1 MSFSGSTS
9 NFLNPKTKSGLDLE
23 VFLYPGI
30 LVCASMIYIA
40 ARGDLWLDEI
50 WSIFFAESAKSPW
63 DIISLYKHDN
73 NHVLNTLYLY
83 VIGKQDHLVYYRL
96 LSIVAGIGSLF
107 LLTRMARK
115 YGYLES
121 LFVLLLAGFSYSLIL
136 YFSEARGYA
145 LAIFFA
151 LLSLFLLDKCLTNY
165 SPIKLCFFW
174 LSACIGTL
182 SHLSFIIIFLSLFV
196 FVIHNE
202 VLSPSSLKSKLQI
215 VFKYLLIPFLFLIA
229 FYMYHARGMTIGGGD
244 ANDPFTEISKG
255 IAYLVGLPDGLF
267 LWRVTASGLF
277 IIITLMGAYL
287 YYRDKNKL
295 WSFVIACLLL
305 PPIVIIFIARPT
317 VYYFRY
323 LVITYPFFYLL
334 LSYILGKWFRSGKK
348 GSYIVLVLLCLY
360 LIGQTQQLL
369 PLFKYGRG
377 NYQAILKEVS
387 NNSSG
392 NVLRIGSDHDFRN
405 KMLLS
410 FYQRFIPPYQS
421 LHYIDQPFW
430 NIDPPEWI
438 ILHKADRSFE
448 PEPFITT
455 WDQQT
460 YKLTKVEKS
469 AGESGFSWFLYH
481 ATRPKRSSG

>member
-1 MSFSGSTS
+1 MSFNFSVPDVSGSQDDS
-9 NFLNPKTKSGLDLE
+9 RLVFDL
-23 VFLYPGI
+23 LLGIGI
-30 LVCASMIYIA
+30 LVCAIMICIA

-63 DIISLYKHDN
+63 DIISLYQHDN

-83 VIGKQDHLVYYRL
+83 VIGKQDHLVLYRL
-96 LSIVAGIGSLF
+96 LSVVAGVGSLF

-121 LFVLLLAGFSYSLIL
+121 LVVLLLAGFSYPLIL

-165 SPIKLCFFW
+165 SPIKLSFFW
-174 LSACIGTL
+174 LSACMGIL
-182 SHLSFIIIFLSLFV
+182 SHLSFVLIFLSLSI
-196 FVIHNE
+196 FVIHKE
-202 VLSPSSLKSKLQI
+202 VLSRSSLESKLQI
-215 VFKYLLIPFLFLIA
+215 VFKYLLIPFFFLIA
-229 FYMYHARGMTIGGGD
+229 FYMVHARGMTIGGGD
-244 ANDPFTEISKG
+244 ANDPFKEISKG
-255 IAYLVGLPDGLF
+255 VAYLVGLRDGFF
-267 LWRVTASGLF
+267 LWRLVASGLF
-277 IIITLMGAYL
+277 IMITLAGSYL

-305 PPIVIIFIARPT
+305 PPLIIILIIRPT

-323 LVITYPFFYLL
+323 LVVTYPFFYLL
-334 LSYILGKWFRSGKK
+334 LSYILGKLYRRGHKY
-348 GSYIVLVLLCLY
+348 SYVALILICLY
-360 LIGQTQQLL
+360 LMGQMQQLW

-377 NYQAILKEVS
+377 NYQAILTEVS
-387 NNSSG
+387 NKSSG

-421 LHYIDQPFW
+421 LHYIDQQSW

-438 ILHKADRSFE
+438 ILHKADRSFKL
-448 PEPFITT
+448 EPFISTS
-455 WDQQT
+455 DQQT
-460 YKLTKVEKS
+460 YKLTKVERS
-469 AGESGFSWFLYH
+469 VRESGFSWFLYH
-481 ATRPKRSSG
+481 TTKPKRSSG